1 MNNELTMEQMEST
14 SGGNPVVV
22 GLAVVAVS
30 SGAASFY
37 INWYK
42 NVKDGQD
49 VGDAAVNAGKT
60 AGVAGMEED

>member
-42 NVKDGQD
+42 NV
-49 VGDAAVNAGKT
+49 
-60 AGVAGMEED
+60 